1 MQYQSNI
8 QKQTQTQTIKILPQQ
23 IQFLNLLHLNVMELE
38 NYIQQELDENPFLEI
53 NAEADFGQAGADMD
67 MGNDDDGFEDE
78 NFDNPLEYRGLDDEI
93 PDYNTKMENGY
104 DSDDAYQ
111 ATAVQTTDIRE
122 DLKSQCAFLP
132 IDDRMRTLCTYLI
145 DSLDDTGFLTVSLE
159 DLSDDISF
167 SKNTFYTDDEMNE
180 ALRIVQHFDPPGL
193 GARNLQECLQIQ
205 LLRHQAEGY
214 RVDLPLQLVGN
225 YMEALAAHEYT
236 AIKQDLQVDD
246 DDLRYAI
253 DYIRDLNPRP
263 LRGVADPA
271 SLQNGTIAPEY
282 IVEVDGEEIFITLA
296 NGRSETLKLSEDLGD
311 MLKNTHDKKAEQFIR
326 KKMEDAQWIIEAL
339 RQRDDTM
346 LRVMQVIGVLQRQ
359 FFLTGD
365 FRELKPMILRD
376 VADYVDLDISTVSRV
391 TSSKYVQTPFGI
403 FNLKNLFTHTF
414 TANDGRE
421 LNNQDVQDCLEDI
434 IKNESKTEP
443 LNDTEIC
450 KLLTE
455 RGYPV
460 ARRTVAKYRDLL
472 QIPVAA
478 LRRVV

>member
-38 NYIQQELDENPFLEI
+38 NYIRKEIEENPFLEI
-53 NAEADFGQAGADMD
+53 NSETELGPAEADLPVE
-67 MGNDDDGFEDE
+67 NDGFEDD
-78 NFDNPLEYRGLDDEI
+78 NFDNPLEYRGLDDEM
-93 PDYNTKMENGY
+93 PDYNTKIENGY
-104 DSDDAYQ
+104 DTGDIYQ
-111 ATAVQTTDIRE
+111 APAVQTTDIRE

-132 IDDRMRTLCTYLI
+132 VDERMRVLCAYLI
-145 DSLDDTGFLTVSLE
+145 DSLDDTGFLTVPLE

-167 SKNTFYTDDEMNE
+167 SKNTFYSDEEMNE
-180 ALRIVQHFDPPGL
+180 ALHIVQQFDPSGL
-193 GARNLQECLQIQ
+193 GARSLKECLLIQ
-205 LLRHQAEGY
+205 LRRRQAEGY
-214 RVDLPLQLVGN
+214 RVDLPITLVN
-225 YMEALAAHEYT
+225 EYMEALAAHDYT
-236 AIKQDLQVDD
+236 TIKNELHVDD
-246 DDLRYAI
+246 EDLRYAVE
-253 DYIRDLNPRP
+253 YIRNLNPRP

-271 SLQNGTIAPEY
+271 GLQNGTIAPEY
-282 IVEVDGEEIFITLA
+282 IVEVDGKDIFITLA
-296 NGRSETLKLSEDLGD
+296 NGRAETLKLSDDLGD
-311 MLKNTHDKKAEQFIR
+311 MLKNTRDKKAEQFIR

-346 LRVMQVIGVLQRQ
+346 LRVMQVVGVLQRP

-365 FRELKPMILRD
+365 FHELKPMILRD
-376 VADYVDLDISTVSRV
+376 VADYVGLDISTISRV

-403 FNLKNLFTHTF
+403 YNLKNLFTHTF
-414 TANDGRE
+414 TATDGRE

-434 IKNESKTEP
+434 IKNESKSEP

-478 LRRVV
+478 LRRVI